1 MEEEAL
7 SEDTDEEEEEE
18 EEEDELCSRECGPG
32 IQALEEDT
40 RSMRVKRRT
49 KACKETH
56 EGV

>member
-1 MEEEAL
+1 MEAL
-7 SEDTDEEEEEE
+7 SEDTEEEEEE
-18 EEEDELCSRECGPG
+18 GDAEEELCSRECGPG